1 MTSKLNKEILRWP
14 IEVKMALLKI
24 GNCRIITMGR
34 ITELD
39 ILVTVVREGAYFS
52 NILEDILQ
60 SRSYGI
66 SLEVDGRCKKLVK
79 SLTMMKIL
87 KKKK

>member
-14 IEVKMALLKI
+14 IEVQMSLLKI

-39 ILVTVVREGAYFS
+39 ILVIVVREGAYFS
-52 NILEDILQ
+52 NILEVILQ
-60 SRSYGI
+60 SRGYGI
-66 SLEVDGRCKKLVK
+66 SLEVDGRCRK
-79 SLTMMKIL
+79 
-87 KKKK
+87 